1 MYYPSKEQFKKL
13 SKKGNLIPVYR
24 ELLADLETPV
34 SAFIKIDNS
43 EYSYLLESVE
53 GGEKIAR
60 YSFLGSNP
68 SLIFQS
74 KGKNIEILQKSGSR
88 FKKNSYTAKADPLDE
103 IKKIIRQYK
112 FVSVDGLPRFCG
124 GLVGY
129 MSYDSVR
136 FFESIPDTNPDDL
149 KLNDCIFV
157 LTDTILIFD
166 HIAHK
171 IKVVS
176 NVHLEAEKGRPSAAA
191 LDKIYDDA
199 LKKIDTF
206 VKMLQKP
213 LKISKKSKQA
223 RPFKVTS
230 NMSKNTFKRS
240 VAQAK
245 EYIRAG
251 DIIQTVLSQRFKTDI
266 NVKTFDIYR
275 ALRTVN
281 PSPYMYYLKFADTK
295 LIGSSPEV
303 MLRCETNIAEV
314 RPIAGTRKRGKDEE
328 EDKIL
333 SDNLLQDPKERAEHI
348 MLLDLGRNDLGR
360 VCRYGS
366 VKVKELMKIEKYSHV
381 MHIVSDVQ
389 GKIKK
394 GLDNLEVLKATFPAG
409 TVSGAPKIR
418 AMEIIDELETVRRG
432 PYSGCVG
439 YFSFSGNLDSCITIR
454 TIVVKGKTAYVQA
467 GAGIVADSK
476 PEKEFQETVNKA
488 KALLKAIE
496 IAQKGML

>member
-13 SKKGNLIPVYR
+13 SKKGNLIPVYT

-34 SAFIKIDNS
+34 SAFMKIDTGF
-43 EYSYLLESVE
+43 YSYLLESVE

-74 KGKNIEILQKSGSR
+74 KGKNIELLQKSGSR
-88 FKKNSYTAKADPLDE
+88 FKKISYTTKTDPLDE

-136 FFESIPDTNPDDL
+136 FFENIPDKNPDDL
-149 KLNDCIFV
+149 KLYDCIFV

-176 NVHLEAEKGRPSAAA
+176 NVHLDDKRGRLTSGA
-191 LDKIYDDA
+191 LDKIYDNA
-199 LKKIDTF
+199 KNKIDNLA
-206 VKMLQKP
+206 KMLQKP
-213 LKISKKSKQA
+213 LRIRKKSRKIQ
-223 RPFKVTS
+223 PFNVKS
-230 NMSKNTFKRS
+230 NVSKAKFIRA
-240 VAQAK
+240 VAKAK

-251 DIIQTVLSQRFKTDI
+251 DIIQTVLSQRFKTQI
-266 NVKTFDIYR
+266 NAKTFDIYR
-275 ALRTVN
+275 ALRMVN
-281 PSPYMYYLKFADTK
+281 PSPYMYYLKFSDTK

-303 MLRCETNIAEV
+303 MLRCEANIAEV
-314 RPIAGTRKRGKDEE
+314 RPIAGTRIRGKNEE
-328 EDKIL
+328 EDRIL
-333 SDNLLQDPKERAEHI
+333 SENLLKDPKERAEHI

-360 VCRYGS
+360 VCSYGS

-389 GKIKK
+389 GEIKK

-454 TIVVKGKTAYVQA
+454 TIVVKGKTAYIQA

-488 KALLKAIE
+488 RALLKAIE